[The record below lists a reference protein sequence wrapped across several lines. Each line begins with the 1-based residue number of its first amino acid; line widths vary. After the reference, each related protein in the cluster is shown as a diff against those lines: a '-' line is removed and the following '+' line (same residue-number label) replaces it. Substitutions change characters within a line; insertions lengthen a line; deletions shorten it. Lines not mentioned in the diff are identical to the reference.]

1 MELQPIPNET
11 RPSLPVT
18 PGEASAR
25 SLDVHVNDNCETYD
39 SDSQVASRSRSG
51 NASRVRARVHLAA
64 MFLSMFLGGWN
75 DASSGPLI
83 PRMQKVYNVSFLVV
97 SLTFVLS
104 CIGFISGAIMN
115 VHWTDKL
122 GFGRMIVLGALLQIV
137 GYSIQAPAPPFPLFV
152 MSFIFNG
159 FGIAI
164 QNAQANA
171 YVASLKHNSEL
182 YMGMLHASY
191 GAGALSSP
199 LAATQFA
206 QLQHWSFHY
215 LVSLGLALS
224 NTIVLTLVF
233 RGRTQ
238 DECMALVGE
247 EAPGGETSTSER
259 SNFRQILS
267 LKSVHVMALFILVYV
282 GVEVTIGGWI
292 TTYIIDVRGGGPSAG
307 YISSGFFG
315 GLMVGR
321 VALLWLNKLVGE
333 RRVLYI
339 YAVLAIGMEFV
350 VWFVPSLIGG
360 AVAVSLVGLV
370 LGPIYPIV
378 MNQAGRVVPRWLLS
392 GSIGWIAGF
401 GQAGSALLPFMTG
414 AIASKTGI
422 KALQPLLISMM
433 AMFPILW
440 ALVPSS
446 PRRI

>member
-1 MELQPIPNET
+1 MELQPISNEIG
-11 RPSLPVT
+11 PSLPVT
-18 PGEASAR
+18 PGEASVT
-25 SLDVHVNDNCETYD
+25 SLNVNDNRETSNSQVVSR
-39 SDSQVASRSRSG
+39 SDSRIG
-51 NASRVRARVHLAA
+51 NGSRVRARVQLAA
-64 MFLSMFLGGWN
+64 LFFTMFLAGWN
-75 DASSGPLI
+75 DGSNGPLI

-97 SLTFVLS
+97 SLTFVLA
-104 CIGFISGAIMN
+104 CIGFISGVMIN

-122 GFGRMIVLGALLQIV
+122 GFGRMIVLGAIMQVV
-137 GYSIQAPAPPFPLFV
+137 GYSIQAPAPPFPLFLI
-152 MSFIFNG
+152 SFTFNG
-159 FGIAI
+159 FGIAV
-164 QNAQANA
+164 QNAQSNA
-171 YVASLKHNSEL
+171 YVVNLRHNSEL

-199 LAATQFA
+199 LIATQFA
-206 QLQHWSFHY
+206 QLHHWSFHY

-224 NTIVLTLVF
+224 NVIILALTF

-238 DECMALVGE
+238 DEALARVGQ
-247 EAPGGETSTSER
+247 AGGLETSTSDR

-267 LKSVHVMALFILVYV
+267 LKSVHIMAFFALVYV

-292 TTYIIDVRGGGPSAG
+292 TTYIIDVRGGGSSSG
-307 YISSGFFG
+307 YISSGFFA
-315 GLMVGR
+315 GLMIGR

-339 YAVLAIGMEFV
+339 YAVLAIGMEFI
-350 VWFVPSLIGG
+350 VWFVPSLVGG
-360 AVAVSLVGLV
+360 AVAISLIGLV
-370 LGPIYPIV
+370 LGPIYPII

-446 PRRI
+446 PRRID